1 MDDQLPIDMVSDIL
15 LPRDLRSELCI
26 AGAFLE
32 NEPGLLTFRIDPGG
46 AFQRRG
52 YVRNIEGARFLVGLS
67 ERYLPDGPRVRVC
80 GSDGIPAGDVPD
92 QLRAASGWAY
102 SWDAERDHW
111 FDARPRLTPV
121 WSGSRLDVMAATMA
135 AAGRAKAEHLTHYL
149 YAQRGKFVYANNP
162 PREGAF
168 FSVTLRGHWALHVG
182 RATYP
187 VESAP
192 RCQRVREHACKAQP
206 ADASQARAGGPGRAR
221 CGDHPVPQAR
231 KRAARARPG
240 AAKHAQVTLTG

>member
-1 MDDQLPIDMVSDIL
+1 MDDQLPIDMVSNIL

-52 YVRNIEGARFLVGLS
+52 YVRNVEGARFLVGLS

-111 FDARPRLTPV
+111 FDARPRLTPG

-187 VESAP
+187 LERAP
-192 RCQRVREHACKAQP
+192 
-206 ADASQARAGGPGRAR
+206 DASTFANMPAKHSQLTPARLAQA
-221 CGDHPVPQAR
+221 DQAAHGAVIIPFR
-231 KRAARARPG
+231 KREGVRHGHGPEQRSTHKSP
-240 AAKHAQVTLTG
+240 